1 MSPVPTTMTTSN
13 ARAIA
18 PRFAACLGMLLLAG
32 CSLLGPKPKDAA
44 TIYAPDPRVQA
55 EPDWPTVR
63 WQLALGRPLAA
74 RNIDSLRIAVR
85 PTSNELQVYKGAQWS
100 KPPGDMLEDAL
111 LRALED
117 SGRIPA
123 VGRQGS
129 GIGADYRLLLD
140 LRRFESDYT
149 GNHAGSATPAATIEV
164 SAKLLHV
171 KSQQVVAAR
180 TFLQAQPAAGTAVPE
195 VIAAFEQALASISRD
210 LAGWTLT
217 TGNGYERTAQSK

>member
-1 MSPVPTTMTTSN
+1 MNPVPTSATTSN
-13 ARAIA
+13 VRAA
-18 PRFAACLGMLLLAG
+18 ASRFAVCLGMVLLAG
-32 CSLLGPKPKDAA
+32 CSILGTKPKDAA
-44 TIYAPDPRVQA
+44 TVYAPDPRVQA
-55 EPDWPTVR
+55 EPAWPTVR
-63 WQLALGRPLAA
+63 WQLALGRPQAA

-85 PTSNELQVYKGAQWS
+85 PTPNELQVYKGAQWA
-100 KPPGDMLEDAL
+100 KPPGEMLEDAL

-149 GNHAGSATPAATIEV
+149 GSATPAATIEV

-171 KSQQVVAAR
+171 KSQQVVASR

-195 VIAAFEQALASISRD
+195 VIAAFEQALATISRD

-217 TGNGYERTAQSK
+217 TGNGYQPTAQAK